1 MSAPVQVSIPCPPSV
16 NSMYRNV
23 TGKGRVKTVR
33 YLTWARAAGNE
44 VMAQTR
50 QHIPGPVMIDITC
63 QRKRTN
69 EDVDNKIKAVLD
81 LLVNMAV
88 IDDDKNVHE
97 VRCRWGDVQGALVT
111 VVSLSVEAAA

>member
-1 MSAPVQVSIPCPPSV
+1 MTAPIQVSIPCPPSV

-33 YLTWARAAGNE
+33 YRTWARAASNE
-44 VMAQTR
+44 VMAQTK
-50 QHIPGPVMIDITC
+50 QHIGGPVMVDITC
-63 QRKRTN
+63 QRKRST

-81 LLVNMAV
+81 LLVTMAV

-97 VRCRWGDVQGALVT
+97 VRARWGAVEGAVVT
-111 VVSLSVEAAA
+111 VVPMVAA